1 MVAISCYSAMM
12 PASAVLS
19 LLFFASFILPT
30 MHVKAANSHTT
41 NISGPPDAQNASKEV
56 VSYDPK
62 PSTLSVSGSNPLLS
76 LTEGVSRTSKQSSGG
91 GKRGSR
97 RWNGGKKRLTRLD
110 CMPNQFLDRQMR
122 SCVNCTTCYPGTYHE
137 SHILCGYGYG
147 SADSCA
153 GCPPGKYQD
162 GVGHNQVN
170 CRVCAQCDHNVVKL
184 SPCNATHD
192 TICGPCPPGQYYAIK
207 NICFDC
213 ESEYDSPECAT
224 WLKPDSVTPSPSTST
239 ATSTLPVSSQPP
251 TSSSKPSTVL
261 TSLPTSGSPGSA
273 KTTAGTVSPVSSQ
286 TSLSI
291 NEESSSPSPN
301 IGLHPAS
308 PGLPL
313 PGKATKSNEEK
324 IFHINIGIAGPV
336 AGLLTVSIIGIG
348 AFLAYYV
355 YVIQP
360 QRRRESERSRSSAPA
375 IPEVN
380 GLLLPP
386 ESAAS
391 SAVLSPGTATSVQGQ
406 SPSAGSAKVSYHGKQ
421 KAGCIPP
428 NVGAA
433 NFDLSVQVVG
443 GDSVLSQ
450 PRPLSVNGGDVRN
463 EMELPFNAVDS
474 QAALLDGSD
483 DEDGAQAREERAC
496 HVTNNQEP
504 GSPGSSNVLFY
515 FPEGDMS
522 IPSSLRGVS
531 YEHHDVQQ

>member
-1 MVAISCYSAMM
+1 MPSLEYTLHFKISCSGK
-12 PASAVLS
+12 S
-19 LLFFASFILPT
+19 LLYISFSL
-30 MHVKAANSHTT
+30 HR
-41 NISGPPDAQNASKEV
+41 QNASKEV
-56 VSYDPK
+56 VSYDPR
-62 PSTLSVSGSNPLLS
+62 PSTLSVSESNPLLS
-76 LTEGVSRTSKQSSGG
+76 LTEGVSRTRKQSSGG

-97 RWNGGKKRLTRLD
+97 RRNGGKKRLTRHD

-153 GCPPGKYQD
+153 DCPPGRYQD

-170 CRVCAQCDHNVVKL
+170 CRVCAQCDRNVVEL
-184 SPCNATHD
+184 SPCNATHE
-192 TICGPCPPGQYYAIK
+192 TVCGPCPPGQYYAIK

-224 WLKPDSVTPSPSTST
+224 WLKPDSVTPLPSTST
-239 ATSTLPVSSQPP
+239 ATSKLPVSSQPP
-251 TSSSKPSTVL
+251 TSSTHPSTVL
-261 TSLPTSGSPGSA
+261 PSLPTSGSPGSA
-273 KTTAGTVSPVSSQ
+273 MTTAETVSPVSSQ

-291 NEESSSPSPN
+291 KEVSSSPAPN

-308 PGLPL
+308 LGLPP
-313 PGKATKSNEEK
+313 PGKATNEEK
-324 IFHINIGIAGPV
+324 TFHINIGIAGPV
-336 AGLLTVSIIGIG
+336 AGLLTVSIIGLG

-360 QRRRESERSRSSAPA
+360 QRRRDSERSRSSAQA
-375 IPEVN
+375 NLGVN

-386 ESAAS
+386 ESASS
-391 SAVLSPGTATSVQGQ
+391 SAILSPGTATGVQGQ
-406 SPSAGSAKVSYHGKQ
+406 SPSAGSVKVSYHGKQ

-433 NFDLSVQVVG
+433 NFDLSVQVAG

-463 EMELPFNAVDS
+463 EMEPPFNAVDS
-474 QAALLDGSD
+474 QAALLDNSD
-483 DEDGAQAREERAC
+483 DEGGAQAREEGAC
-496 HVTNNQEP
+496 HVTRNQEP
-504 GSPGSSNVLFY
+504 GSPESVNVLFY
-515 FPEGDMS
+515 FPEGDEGDMS
-522 IPSSLRGVS
+522 IPRSLRGVS